1 MVLLSGMKNSLMIPL
16 IFIVN
21 LVIWV
26 CSISFFSVLGTWRYL
41 EALVGGN
48 TKLFFLMCG
57 YRAVFLLPLG
67 AMLGFIFVFFFLMR
81 HRSLVFISVPLAF
94 AMGAALVVFA
104 LPYSYFVLSGL
115 ETRFPDAMRTLTAV
129 PSARFEAGAIRSDSD
144 GSRWIDISGDAGAKR
159 QIAVVRGGSESGSL
173 SLYSGAVYDSG
184 SKSLVSGGTT
194 VVPVAGGID
203 PLYADY
209 VELPYFIRSVIAD
222 CTRVFEAL
230 RHSSSQGLIPY
241 LWGAGSFF
249 AAVMALWLLCYS
261 TRWRMIN
268 VLLVVAALRGLF
280 YVYRYTTG
288 GPAYELAL
296 KFRPPFVPAEIV
308 SPCFYL
314 AFTCLFVLAG
324 GLVFLVRK
332 IRHAGSEAAYG

>member
-1 MVLLSGMKNSLMIPL
+1 MIPL
-16 IFIVN
+16 IFIIN

-57 YRAVFLLPLG
+57 YRAVFLFPPG
-67 AMLGFIFVFFFLMR
+67 VMLGLIFVFFFLMR
-81 HRSLVFISVPLAF
+81 HRSVVFISVPLALV
-94 AMGAALVVFA
+94 MGAALVVFA
-104 LPYSYFVLSGL
+104 IPYSFSVLSGL

-129 PSARFEAGAIRSDSD
+129 SSSRFEAGAIRSGAD
-144 GSRWIDISGDAGAKR
+144 GSRWIDISGDTGAKR

-184 SKSLVSGGTT
+184 AKTLVAAGSA
-194 VVPVAGGID
+194 VVPAAGGID
-203 PLYADY
+203 PLYAGY

-222 CTRVFEAL
+222 CTRVFDAFRL
-230 RHSSSQGLIPY
+230 SSSQGLIPY
-241 LWGAGSFF
+241 LWIAGSFF
-249 AAVMALWLLCYS
+249 AAVMSLWLLCYS

-268 VLLVVAALRGLF
+268 VLLVAAALRGLF
-280 YVYRYTTG
+280 YVYRYTIG
-288 GPAYELAL
+288 GMAYEFAL
-296 KFRPPFVPAEIV
+296 KFRPPFVPAEII

-332 IRHAGSEAAYG
+332 IRHAGSEASYG